1 MENETYITRY
11 RLLLLLVRYIQIKTN
26 KYFAVFRDPS
36 KARYR
41 IRGEAVGST
50 VVSLTY
56 WCNERVAWQCLFCW
70 DVVIFH
76 PKWLMLW
83 WSARR
88 WFMTFTLSLIR
99 YFLNSNTLVPIP
111 LQLRRTSFALPRAD
125 NQEHIL
131 QKKHYW
137 NNTHLYS
144 HSTVLNISVT

>member
-41 IRGEAVGST
+41 IRGEVVGST

-70 DVVIFH
+70 DVVTFH
-76 PKWLMLW
+76 PKWLLSMVGTKMIYD
-83 WSARR
+83 
-88 WFMTFTLSLIR
+88 FHTFTYSILSKLKHTGTYSTTI
-99 YFLNSNTLVPIP
+99 
-111 LQLRRTSFALPRAD
+111 TSDRFRPSKGRQSRAY
-125 NQEHIL
+125 IT
-131 QKKHYW
+131 KKI
-137 NNTHLYS
+137 TYS
-144 HSTVLNISVT
+144 V